1 MSKNSTASIAR
12 PKTRLTAWILP
23 TSNITLS
30 NFWPKTIRSKKEIPL
45 PSETALSLRQ
55 KYKYIFV
62 DEYQD
67 INYVQKAILDLLSSA
82 DNIFVVGDVKQS
94 IYAFRGAE
102 PKIFVENLTAASP
115 DPKKAAKG
123 LRVDL
128 NANFRSDKQILD
140 FVNKIFSK
148 VMTASLGDVDYDD
161 SAKLRP
167 AAAEETKQDPA
178 VEFLILDEQGDEDSQ
193 K

>member
-1 MSKNSTASIAR
+1 M
-12 PKTRLTAWILP
+12 
-23 TSNITLS
+23 
-30 NFWPKTIRSKKEIPL
+30 
-45 PSETALSLRQ
+45 SLRQ

-67 INYVQKAILDLLSSA
+67 INYVQKAILDLLSSPG
-82 DNIFVVGDVKQS
+82 NIFVVGDVKQS

-102 PKIFVENLTAASP
+102 PKIFVENLIAASP

-167 AAAEETKQDPA
+167 AVCGGSQAS
-178 VEFLILDEQGDEDSQ
+178 ILRWNF
-193 K
+193 